1 MQSSKRTTV
10 YLAPQIYRALKIRA
24 AMTDRALSDLIN
36 DALRAALREDA
47 IDEAALR
54 KRKSE
59 PNLPYSLVRRR
70 LKRDGLL

>member
-1 MQSSKRTTV
+1 MENSKRTTV
-10 YLAPQIYRALKIRA
+10 YLAPQIYRALKIRS

-47 IDEAALR
+47 LDEAAIQ
-54 KRKSE
+54 KREKE
-59 PNLPYSLVRRR
+59 PGVLYAQVRRR

>member
-24 AMTDRALSDLIN
+24 AMTDRALSELIN

-54 KRKSE
+54 KRKRE
-59 PNLPYSLVRRR
+59 PNLPYSQVRRR